1 LSARLAQ
8 AATAAAQTQGPK
20 QIAGHVVTVIRLRGT
35 QNLNPKTKD
44 TLKYLRLNRV
54 NHAVVLA
61 GNETTVGMLQV
72 AKDYVTWGEVDAA
85 TLAAVIKSRGRVAG
99 NNPLTE
105 AHLAANTP
113 FKTVDALAAA
123 IVEGK
128 FQYKDIPDIKPLFR
142 LHPARQGLEGIKRSV
157 QNGGALGYRGK
168 DINRLLGR
176 MLGEGTPES
185 EIAMSPAKRAAQQ
198 KVVKAGEKAVRTEA
212 KAAAAGHATK
222 GGA

>member
-1 LSARLAQ
+1 MSAPQAQ
-8 AATAAAQTQGPK
+8 AATLGAQTQGPK
-20 QIAGHVVTVIRLRGT
+20 AIAGHVVTVIRLRGT

-54 NHAVVLA
+54 NHAVVLP
-61 GNETTVGMLQV
+61 GNATTVGMLQV

-85 TLAAVIKSRGRVAG
+85 TLAAVIRSRGRVAG

-105 AHLAANTP
+105 AHLAKTTP
-113 FKTVDALAAA
+113 YKTFDALAGA
-123 IVEGK
+123 IVKGE
-128 FQYKDIPDIKPLFR
+128 FHYKDIPEVKPLFR

-157 QNGGALGYRGK
+157 QNGGALGYRGN

-176 MLGEGTPES
+176 MLGEGTPE
-185 EIAMSPAKRAAQQ
+185 AATPMDPAKRAAQQ
-198 KVVKAGEKAVRTEA
+198 KVVKADEKAVRTEA
-212 KAAAAGHATK
+212 KAKAAATK

>member
-1 LSARLAQ
+1 MSAPLAQ
-8 AATAAAQTQGPK
+8 AATAGAQTQGPK

-44 TLKYLRLNRV
+44 TLKYLRLNRI
-54 NHAVVLA
+54 NHAVVLP

-85 TLAAVIKSRGRVAG
+85 TLATVIRSRGRVVG
-99 NNPLTE
+99 NDPLTE
-105 AHLAANTP
+105 AHLAKTTP
-113 FKTVDALAAA
+113 YKTFDALAGA
-123 IVEGK
+123 IVKGE
-128 FQYKDIPDIKPLFR
+128 FHYKDIPDVKPLFR

-157 QNGGALGYRGK
+157 QNGGALGYRGT

-176 MLGEGTPES
+176 MLGEASGGQAETKALP
-185 EIAMSPAKRAAQQ
+185 RAAP
-198 KVVKAGEKAVRTEA
+198 KPAA
-212 KAAAAGHATK
+212 KPAK

>member
-1 LSARLAQ
+1 MSAPSAQ
-8 AATAAAQTQGPK
+8 AATAGAQTQGPR
-20 QIAGHVVTVIRLRGT
+20 QVAGKVVTVIRLRGT

-54 NHAVVLA
+54 NHAVVLP

-85 TLAAVIKSRGRVAG
+85 TLAAVIRSRGRVAG

-105 AHLAANTP
+105 AHLGKTTP
-113 FKTVDALAAA
+113 FKTFDALAGA
-123 IVEGK
+123 IVKGE
-128 FQYKDIPDIKPLFR
+128 FHYKDIPDVKPLFR

-157 QNGGALGYRGK
+157 QNGGALGYRGT

-176 MLGEGTPES
+176 MLGEASGGQAET
-185 EIAMSPAKRAAQQ
+185 
-198 KVVKAGEKAVRTEA
+198 KALP
-212 KAAAAGHATK
+212 KAAPKPAAAKATK